1 MQQVISFEDKR
12 DFELFSTR
20 KAQAYSSTTHKKDG
34 DCALKWDFERM
45 GELQLDTPIPYKP
58 KHPDDMDKMESTF
71 ALSICSPKVLHGQ
84 VEFRFFKDEDFVC
97 SFRLCLGFE
106 GWRTIWVPYDR
117 AMTGCPV
124 EGMDRLIMVADSEP
138 GILYLDQ
145 IILASP
151 IDPRHPTRDFQVP
164 FVNIRA
170 DYTANAHWMSL
181 YRFAQLEKAV
191 YEKKKNLLQDTIN
204 QSIYDDL
211 KRVEE
216 RYEVYCLHDL
226 DRLGRQDLE
235 SCRAFY
241 CDLHISTMKEGDKVR
256 ILGRTVDLPVGRAI
270 WPADLADELLE
281 RTNPIGIRDVG
292 SFLLQLASLHRLAE
306 KAEEIVEIERM
317 FTETIELLF
326 YHGFCEG
333 SGLGTV
339 HHMGY
344 QMRELYEACFLMKE
358 ILKKNNLIDSVNRSI
373 CWFAGL
379 GKIFR
384 DEDEVIGESMDTLNT
399 LSHGMLAGVLTMPD
413 EKERV
418 LALEAYGDW
427 LDICLEPGS
436 GLRGPFKPDGSAF
449 HHCNH
454 YPAYA
459 LGGFRGISPVL
470 YFLSGG
476 HFAIK
481 EKAHESLRK
490 SLLMMRIYCNTYN
503 WLLSMASRHP
513 IGEGVHASISTLD
526 PFWYL
531 ALAGSPDGKK
541 EVDSEV
547 ASAYLRLAEEA
558 GETPLTGKESDRI
571 SYLEGLGFRREN
583 SPNGHWTMNYAASS
597 LHRRDEWLCGV
608 RGHSRYL
615 WANETYL
622 NANLYGRYIT
632 HGHLQ
637 VLSQGKPISHRA
649 NGYQIEG
656 YDFSSW
662 PGTTTIH
669 LEADALKS
677 HVLNVDNL
685 SGFEEMLLSDQ
696 SFAGGTES
704 DGTGNGIFAMILH
717 EHPKYNGSHWARK
730 SWFFMDDLILCL
742 GSDIENKNEE
752 HETFTTLFQCALDKD
767 LKGIPTYLDGLAI
780 EDGPEELR
788 LTLDKATYLVDPALN
803 AYFIPGG
810 QELVF
815 SEKIQH
821 ANSPITSE
829 PTEGRFAKARL
840 SHGKAPQAESYT
852 YILRPETTPEK
863 AADLFETLQNN
874 PPFTIYRQDK
884 KAHIVYDLKQK
895 TMQYV
900 LFEAGELHVEGVDTA
915 LRHTDT
921 ACLIMEKAEATPEGQ
936 SLLYLDISDP
946 DLRLYQGRDES
957 QYDPDG
963 NRQEV
968 SVYSRPWLN
977 NESIPHKMTLT
988 LEGLWDIEKGPAA
1001 TVRHEGGK
1009 SYLELTTV
1017 DAGVYHLTLKA
1028 ID

>member
-1 MQQVISFEDKR
+1 MYRVISFEDTK
-12 DFELFSTR
+12 DLELFSSR
-20 KAQAYSSTTHKKDG
+20 KSEISLSDRHKKDG
-34 DCALKWDFERM
+34 AYSLAWDFDRLS
-45 GELQLDTPIPYKP
+45 ELCLDLPIPYKT
-58 KHPDDMDKMESTF
+58 KKIDDTDKAESTF
-71 ALSICSPKVLHGQ
+71 ALSLYSAEPLSGVL
-84 VEFRFFKDEDFVC
+84 EFRFFKEEDPLC
-97 SFRLCLGFE
+97 SFRLELGFE
-106 GWRTIWVPYDR
+106 GWRTIWVPFDR
-117 AMTGCPV
+117 SMTGRPE
-124 EGMDRLIMVADSEP
+124 EGMDRLVIVADCE
-138 GILYLDQ
+138 GGRLYFDQ
-145 IILASP
+145 MILASP
-151 IDPRHPTRDFQVP
+151 VDPRHPTRDYLLP

-170 DYTANAHWMSL
+170 DYAANAHWMSL
-181 YRFAQLEKAV
+181 YRFAQLEKTFTENKA
-191 YEKKKNLLQDTIN
+191 ELLKQPAAPEVRN
-204 QSIYDDL
+204 DL
-211 KRVEE
+211 ETVEE
-216 RYEVYCLHDL
+216 RYESYCLHDL

-241 CDLHISTMKEGDKVR
+241 RELHISTMKEGDKVR

-270 WPADLADELLE
+270 WPADLADALLE
-281 RTNPIGIRDVG
+281 KTDPIGIRDVG

-306 KAEEIVEIERM
+306 KAEEIAEIERM
-317 FTETIELLF
+317 FTETIKLLF

-344 QMRELYEACFLMKE
+344 QMREFYEASFLMRKTLAKE
-358 ILKKNNLIDSVNRSI
+358 DLIVPLNRAI
-373 CWFAGL
+373 RWFAGL
-379 GKIFR
+379 GRIYR
-384 DEDEVIGESMDTLNT
+384 DAEEIRGESMDTLNT

-436 GLRGPFKPDGSAF
+436 GLRGPFKADGSAF

-476 HFAIK
+476 HFAVK
-481 EKAHESLRK
+481 EKAHEGLRK

-513 IGEGVHASISTLD
+513 IGEGIHASISTLD

-531 ALAGSPDGKK
+531 ALAGSPDRKMP
-541 EVDSEV
+541 VDSEV
-547 ASAYLRLAEEA
+547 ASAYLRLAEEV
-558 GETPLTGKESDRI
+558 GQTPLIGKESDRI
-571 SYLEGLGFRREN
+571 SYLESLGYRREAA
-583 SPNGHWTMNYAASS
+583 PNGHWTMNYAASS
-597 LHRRDEWLCGV
+597 LHRREEWLCGV

-622 NANLYGRYIT
+622 NANLYGRYIS

-637 VLSQGKPISHRA
+637 VLSKGNPISHRA

-662 PGTTTIH
+662 PGTTAIH

-742 GSDIENKNEE
+742 GSNIENKNED

-884 KAHIVYDLKQK
+884 KAHIVYDRKQK

-921 ACLIMEKAEATPEGQ
+921 ACLIMEKEEATPEGQ

-946 DLRLYQGRDES
+946 DLRLYEGRDES
-957 QYDPDG
+957 QYDLDG